1 MELWQIILL
10 FVVGSIAGMINVMAG
25 GGSTLTLPTL
35 IFLGLDGA
43 MANGTNRIAIFIQN
57 ISAIASFHNEN
68 VHRFRES
75 LKLALWTLPGTIIG
89 ALAAVR
95 ISDEWFQKI
104 LGIVLIG
111 VVVSMLVSPN
121 NAQHSNITQKQTRF
135 RRLMV
140 YPALFLVG
148 FYGGFIQVGIGFL
161 LMSILY
167 HLLRLDLLMVNMHK
181 VFIVLVYTLP
191 ALAIFIWSGNVNW
204 PLGLSL
210 AAGNS
215 FGAWWAAKLSVKK
228 GDKFIKYFLFFAVC
242 MMAAKLLGII

>member
-1 MELWQIILL
+1 MELWQILML
-10 FVVGSIAGMINVMAG
+10 FIVGSIAGIINVMAG

-43 MANGTNRIAIFIQN
+43 VANGTNRIAIFIQN
-57 ISAIASFHNEN
+57 ISAITSFHNEK

-75 LKLALWTLPGTIIG
+75 FKLALWTLPGTIIG
-89 ALAAVR
+89 AYAAVR
-95 ISDEWFQKI
+95 ISDELFQKI
-104 LGIVLIG
+104 LGIVLII
-111 VVVSMLVSPN
+111 VVISMLVSPN
-121 NAQHSNITQKQTRF
+121 NSQHNKITRKQTRF
-135 RRLMV
+135 RQSMV

-161 LMSILY
+161 LM
-167 HLLRLDLLMVNMHK
+167 
-181 VFIVLVYTLP
+181 VYTFP
-191 ALAIFIWSGNVNW
+191 ALIIFIWSGNVNW

-228 GDKFIKYFLFFAVC
+228 GDKSIKYFLFLAVC
-242 MMAAKLLGII
+242 IMAAKLLEII